1 MRYFEEPEHAELLC
15 SMIYTFAKVTG
26 VKHYPHWDQQTE
38 VDRERYSDSIRE
50 LCEAVYEHRAQ
61 FENEED
67 IEPFDSGIWYRENW
81 RIFPWAEPEY
91 SNLTEINQEFV
102 LSVAE
107 FSMAM
112 SGHFG
117 TQLEP
122 EEEVHE

>member
-15 SMIYTFAKVTG
+15 SMIYTFAKVCG
-26 VKHYPHWDQQTE
+26 IKHYPNWDQQTE
-38 VDRERYSDSIRE
+38 VDRERYTDSIRE

-61 FENEED
+61 FESEEEM
-67 IEPFDSGIWYRENW
+67 EPFEAGIWYRENW

-107 FSMAM
+107 ITITM

-117 TQLEP
+117 TQLAP
-122 EEEVHE
+122 EEDVNE